1 MICLKHYVS
10 LNLSQ
15 QFCSLPWFPLQWCTH
30 DFSHVYSIAQGC
42 AQSHR
47 CVWQLWALLCQCL
60 HSPIS
65 SAIVWLLYNQCDT
78 RERRALHKNWLFT
91 FARRLEVFSEGSFIL
106 HFLRSKCNNNKYH
119 RKFYSYFIRHLLG
132 KCRLKYIFCVCN
144 TRNYL
149 SLWLYI
155 SIHPSIHFLRYVSLL
170 KGTHHQSSVLT
181 FC

>member
-1 MICLKHYVS
+1 MICLEHYVS
-10 LNLSQ
+10 LSLSQ

-78 RERRALHKNWLFT
+78 RERRTLHKNWLFT
-91 FARRLEVFSEGSFIL
+91 FAWRLDVFSGRNVLYCIL
-106 HFLRSKCNNNKYH
+106 WDSNVIITNARANFQ
-119 RKFYSYFIRHLLG
+119 SYFFRNLWV
-132 KCRLKYIFCVCN
+132 KCRLKCLFVCN
-144 TRNYL
+144 SMARFHRQDLN
-149 SLWLYI
+149 
-155 SIHPSIHFLRYVSLL
+155 
-170 KGTHHQSSVLT
+170 
-181 FC
+181 